1 MITTNLKRSAAA
13 LAVTAGLLVAAAGP
27 ANAAWYAKFDG
38 VDGSSVVAVPA
49 ENTVPASKSLNTL
62 GGDDAVK
69 AKRAKAKHGK
79 GKVAHGNQ
87 RTGAILNADM
97 QTFNQPE
104 VLSSS

>member
-1 MITTNLKRSAAA
+1 MFTTNLKRSAAA

-27 ANAAWYAKFDG
+27 ASAAIYMK
-38 VDGSSVVAVPA
+38 VDGISSSVVAVPA
-49 ENTVPASKSLNTL
+49 ENTVPVSKSLNTL
-62 GGDDAVK
+62 GGDDSVK

-104 VLSSS
+104 TMSSN